1 MMRLLTLIL
10 PLAAV
15 LCGTA
20 ALPPAPEGDSPRARS
35 LQRLVARADSG
46 VAQAQFALS
55 GLIERGEEGFAR
67 DSVLALRLLRMSAGQ
82 GYAPACNYLGY
93 CYFIPSLGLRQDADS
108 ALAWIERAASV
119 PDPDPKAFNNLG
131 MLLLT
136 GEGGVRRDYGKAFYW
151 LSKGACRGVPAAQAS
166 LAHMSLEGL
175 GVEKDSLR
183 AGILLHDAAAAGL
196 RQAAVRL
203 REITAAATDTMR
215 TETLMPLALG
225 YYHEGL
231 FDLSAPLFE
240 QCAGRGDAYAAA
252 LLAQSYARGLGVP
265 YSYER
270 SVEWYKKAAE
280 GGDPSAQYVLGETL
294 SQFPDM
300 LGEGPTA
307 QEWLER
313 AATGGVTDGE
323 AAMRRLNP

>member
-1 MMRLLTLIL
+1 MRLLTLIL

-166 LAHMSLEGL
+166 LAHMYLEGL
-175 GVEKDSLR
+175 DRK
-183 AGILLHDAAAAGL
+183 
-196 RQAAVRL
+196 
-203 REITAAATDTMR
+203 
-215 TETLMPLALG
+215 
-225 YYHEGL
+225 
-231 FDLSAPLFE
+231 
-240 QCAGRGDAYAAA
+240 
-252 LLAQSYARGLGVP
+252 
-265 YSYER
+265 
-270 SVEWYKKAAE
+270 SV
-280 GGDPSAQYVLGETL
+280 V
-294 SQFPDM
+294 
-300 LGEGPTA
+300 
-307 QEWLER
+307 
-313 AATGGVTDGE
+313 
-323 AAMRRLNP
+323 